1 MGCGFLRGLF
11 VWPLILADF
20 RFEVG
25 PAVGEHELSGHGG
38 EQDGFVQLPAP
49 TVWPLILALG
59 VSLMITGM
67 VTHWVISLLGLC
79 LVLPGI
85 VGWFKQ
91 IFPHEL
97 HAPVAVTTEV
107 IALSSLRTIQTQQ
120 TVSGGRREVQ
130 PLESYNI
137 LLVGIR
143 GGLAGGLAMTVP
155 AAIFGLIAYH
165 SIWYPINLLAA
176 GGFISWATESDAFL
190 AQFHLEG
197 LLAASAIH
205 LTASILVGLLYGAM
219 LPMFPKKPI
228 LTAGFIAPFV
238 WTGLLYTSLGVLSPI
253 LDQRIHWVWFAL
265 SQIAFGL
272 VAGFVVNLQVKV
284 RTAQFRALPFAVRAG
299 LHTDQGKNRS
309 EGDEKR

>member
-1 MGCGFLRGLF
+1 
-11 VWPLILADF
+11 
-20 RFEVG
+20 
-25 PAVGEHELSGHGG
+25 
-38 EQDGFVQLPAP
+38 
-49 TVWPLILALG
+49 
-59 VSLMITGM
+59 
-67 VTHWVISLLGLC
+67 
-79 LVLPGI
+79 
-85 VGWFKQ
+85 
-91 IFPHEL
+91 
-97 HAPVAVTTEV
+97 
-107 IALSSLRTIQTQQ
+107 
-120 TVSGGRREVQ
+120 
-130 PLESYNI
+130 
-137 LLVGIR
+137 
-143 GGLAGGLAMTVP
+143 MTVP